1 MNLRKGLVASIGLDK
16 LRFNQIIQA
25 IGDEFFSQFIYRFI
39 KKDVT
44 STVKIIY
51 FNVAVKKIQVIF
63 KQRKCNSTSFNVTF
77 FGWWLLPW
85 QSVFLPDCWNSMLE
99 LWWRNAFD
107 SDNIQDSCS
116 CSSTKCRHM

>member
-16 LRFNQIIQA
+16 LRFNQIIIQA

-51 FNVAVKKIQVIF
+51 FNVAVKKIQVI
-63 KQRKCNSTSFNVTF
+63 KKK
-77 FGWWLLPW
+77 
-85 QSVFLPDCWNSMLE
+85 M
-99 LWWRNAFD
+99 
-107 SDNIQDSCS
+107 
-116 CSSTKCRHM
+116 KM